1 LTAVHVQRS
10 CVVISATFGPDNTVG
25 DFEAAVR
32 GLQPIIDSIRWE

>member
-10 CVVISATFGPDNTVG
+10 CVVISATVGPDNTVG

-32 GLQPIIDSIRWE
+32 GLPPIVDSIRWE